1 MMTKDLSQP
10 ARKRSSPQ
18 GAAPE
23 VVRKSIAM
31 ADERVAR
38 SSAFTRL
45 MRRPE
50 AGVVLGLIAT
60 FVIFALL
67 PGASSLYSLQGAMTF
82 LTLSAELGILAAAV
96 ALLIIAGE
104 FDLSIGSMVGF
115 AGIVIGLAVTSLG
128 WPLWAAIGSAF
139 AVAVLVGYLNG
150 YITVKTRLPSFIVT
164 LASLFILRGLSIGIT
179 RAVTGR
185 TQIPYILEN
194 PPDPWT
200 AAIFNGHVLTG
211 LFHWMGTQGWIDTKA
226 DGTPFVPGIPMSIV
240 WWIVITALAG
250 WVLTKTRFGNWIYA
264 SGGDPVVA
272 RNVGVPVA
280 RVKITLFIVTALAA
294 TLLATIQVME
304 AGSAD
309 TVRGTQKEFEAI
321 IAAVIGGVLLTGGYG
336 TVLGAAFGA
345 LIFGLVQMGIFFTGI
360 DTDWFK
366 VFLGLVILA
375 AVLVNNYGRAR
386 ALGERVE
393 S

>member
-1 MMTKDLSQP
+1 MTDHPTPPPP
-10 ARKRSSPQ
+10 AAAQ
-18 GAAPE
+18 GRPPE
-23 VVRKSIAM
+23 ITRKSLDRP
-31 ADERVAR
+31 DERVAQA
-38 SSAFTRL
+38 STFTRL

-60 FVIFALL
+60 FLVFAAL
-67 PGASSLYSLQGAMTF
+67 PGAASLYSLQGAMTF

-96 ALLIIAGE
+96 SLLIIAGE

-115 AGIVIGLAVTSLG
+115 AGIVIGLLVTRLG
-128 WPLWAAIGSAF
+128 WPLWASIGAAF
-139 AVAVLVGYLNG
+139 AVAILVGYLNG

-185 TQIPYILEN
+185 TQIPYILDN

-211 LFHWMGTQGWIDTKA
+211 LFRWMGTQGWIATKG
-226 DGTPFVPGIPMSIV
+226 DGSPFVPGIPMSIV
-240 WWIVITALAG
+240 WWIAVTCLAG
-250 WVLTKTRFGNWIYA
+250 WVLTQTKFGNWIYA
-264 SGGDPVVA
+264 SGGDATVA

-345 LIFGLVQMGIFFTGI
+345 LIFGLVQMGIFYTGI